1 MKSEKR
7 RLWAIGKGLWEN
19 GGWVNAGIIL
29 YMKEIT
35 LSITLKIIILFVCPI
50 FLSTCLLKAP
60 TFDEVK
66 WRNEVSHQDSAML
79 YAPHFKDGKFYNP
92 WMPMDRSG
100 LGRVLKWKLTQKD
113 EYTDEEKS
121 FMPGFMADLKGR
133 IEKMPC
139 EDFIA
144 WIGHATFLIRINGEY
159 WLTDPIFSERAL
171 LPKRKTPPAI
181 SLDEM
186 KELDGRLN
194 IIISHNH
201 YDHYDKPSISGLPGD
216 VRIYVP
222 LGLKESVEGLNKQY
236 VTEMDWWQ
244 TIDLGNGSKLVC
256 LPAQHWSR
264 RISQGI
270 DTTLWASFLL
280 ITPNATVF
288 YGGDSGYFIGY
299 KEIGKLYP
307 GIDYALLP
315 VGAYHPR
322 WFMHYA
328 HMDIQEVLQAFG
340 DLNAKYFIP
349 SQWGTFQLGNE
360 PIGYPIIDL
369 KRTMIAQGFD
379 ASRAIIINLGEII
392 PVKPRASKDSPM
404 K

>member
-1 MKSEKR
+1 
-7 RLWAIGKGLWEN
+7 
-19 GGWVNAGIIL
+19 
-29 YMKEIT
+29 
-35 LSITLKIIILFVCPI
+35 
-50 FLSTCLLKAP
+50 
-60 TFDEVK
+60 
-66 WRNEVSHQDSAML
+66 
-79 YAPHFKDGKFYNP
+79 
-92 WMPMDRSG
+92 MDRSG

-133 IEKMPC
+133 IEKMPG

-181 SLDEM
+181 SLDEI

-315 VGAYHPR
+315 VGAYQPR

-328 HMDIQEVLQAFG
+328 HMDIKEVLQAFG

-369 KRTMIAQGFD
+369 KRTMTEQGFD
-379 ASRAIIINLGEII
+379 ASRAITINLGEII
-392 PVKPRASKDSPM
+392 PVKPRASKGSPM

>member
-1 MKSEKR
+1 
-7 RLWAIGKGLWEN
+7 
-19 GGWVNAGIIL
+19 
-29 YMKEIT
+29 MKEIT
-35 LSITLKIIILFVCPI
+35 LSTTLKIIILFVCPI

-133 IEKMPC
+133 IEKMPG
-139 EDFIA
+139 EDFIT

-181 SLDEM
+181 SLDEI

-315 VGAYHPR
+315 VGAYQPR

-328 HMDIQEVLQAFG
+328 HMDIKEVLQAFG

-369 KRTMIAQGFD
+369 KRTMTDRGFD
-379 ASRAIIINLGEII
+379 ASRAIIIDLGEII

>member
-1 MKSEKR
+1 
-7 RLWAIGKGLWEN
+7 
-19 GGWVNAGIIL
+19 
-29 YMKEIT
+29 MKEIT
-35 LSITLKIIILFVCPI
+35 LSTTLKIIILFVCPI

-133 IEKMPC
+133 IEKMPG
-139 EDFIA
+139 EDFIT

-181 SLDEM
+181 SLDEI

-216 VRIYVP
+216 ARIYVP

-315 VGAYHPR
+315 VGAYQPR

-328 HMDIQEVLQAFG
+328 HMDIKEVLQAFG

-369 KRTMIAQGFD
+369 KRTMTEQGFD
-379 ASRAIIINLGEII
+379 ASRAITINLGEII
-392 PVKPRASKDSPM
+392 PVKPRASKGSPM